1 MQGWNG
7 FHKLHAMKNLQR
19 NIVGL
24 IVLAAIAIVAYT
36 IGKSMG
42 RKDTDTRLIN
52 NYSFVKNIIELAG
65 LQVSGTTTFKSTNTD
80 SSGGFWS
87 GIKNVFAENTAV
99 VTIPYTAKYGVALKE
114 SDLYI
119 ERKDSIVHIAVP
131 ATQLLSLE
139 LHMDR
144 LETTSKKGLLIMED
158 DEYFNSFQKK
168 LYSDTRQ
175 TLEGNKTY
183 LQQSQQRISSILQ
196 QYYQPL
202 GLKVEVAFK

>member
-1 MQGWNG
+1 
-7 FHKLHAMKNLQR
+7 MKNLQR
-19 NIVGL
+19 NILGL

-36 IGKSMG
+36 IGKSVG
-42 RKDTDTRLIN
+42 SKDTDTKLIN

-87 GIKNVFAENTAV
+87 SIKNVFAENTAV

-158 DEYFNSFQKK
+158 DEYFNRFQKK

-175 TLEGNKTY
+175 QLESNKTY
-183 LQQSQQRISSILQ
+183 LQQSQQRISNILQ

>member
-1 MQGWNG
+1 
-7 FHKLHAMKNLQR
+7 MKNLQR
-19 NIVGL
+19 NILGL

-36 IGKSMG
+36 IGKSVG
-42 RKDTDTRLIN
+42 SKDTDTKLIN

>member
-1 MQGWNG
+1 
-7 FHKLHAMKNLQR
+7 MKNLQR
-19 NIVGL
+19 NILGL

-87 GIKNVFAENTAV
+87 SIKNVFAENTAV
-99 VTIPYTAKYGVALKE
+99 VTLPYTAKYGVALKE

-119 ERKDSIVHIAVP
+119 EKKDSIVHIAVP

-158 DEYFNSFQKK
+158 DEYFNNFQKK

-175 TLEGNKTY
+175 QLESNKTY
-183 LQQSQQRISSILQ
+183 LQQSQQRISNILQ

>member
-1 MQGWNG
+1 
-7 FHKLHAMKNLQR
+7 MKNLQR
-19 NIVGL
+19 NILGL
-24 IVLAAIAIVAYT
+24 IVLVAIAIVAYT
-36 IGKSMG
+36 IGKSIG
-42 RKDTDTRLIN
+42 QKDTDTKLIN

-87 GIKNVFAENTAV
+87 SIKNVFAENTAV

-131 ATQLLSLE
+131 ATKLLSLE

-144 LETTSKKGLLIMED
+144 LETTSKKGWLIMED
-158 DEYFNSFQKK
+158 DEYFNNFQKK

-175 TLEGNKTY
+175 QLENNKTY

-202 GLKVEVAFK
+202 GLKVECAFK